1 MLFAYAVM
9 LLVTAVTDVTHVE
22 VLVGVEQ
29 VVVVV
34 VVLAEEAA
42 AL

>member
-1 MLFAYAVM
+1 M
-9 LLVTAVTDVTHVE
+9 LLVVAVTDVTQVE

-34 VVLAEEAA
+34 VAPAEAA
-42 AL
+42 AALYRPPF